1 MTILEAVT
9 ERILFAIEKRDFEE
23 LAQVSRERGRLLAA
37 GSEVTLR
44 AWELGEDARV
54 ALADLRKTL
63 VLESSRLQQILKIAG
78 VVPPPASS
86 RRAYF
91 G

>member
-63 VLESSRLQQILKIAG
+63 VLESSRLQLILKIAG
-78 VVPPPASS
+78 VVPPPGSS